1 MSRIF
6 NLRSGSGR
14 RLGAFLHLGPEADAI
29 SLIKAGSE
37 IHPKLISS
45 SDIAGR
51 NDIVYRARMPVGS
64 AARDALLPAS
74 LP

>member
-14 RLGAFLHLGPEADAI
+14 LLCAFLHLGPEADAI

-51 NDIVYRARMPVGS
+51 NDIVHRTRMTIYS
-64 AARDALLPAS
+64 AARNVLCLVSLL
-74 LP
+74 